1 MLVTGEWGTGGKD
14 TYLTKLLLPWEGE
27 DKQSYYVSFFGLKSA
42 AEVDAALY
50 AEMYPSRLAAE
61 ARIKAAGEASR
72 GSIGTLGSAS
82 AV

>member
-1 MLVTGEWGTGGKD
+1 MLVTGEWGTGK

-61 ARIKAAGEASR
+61 ERIKAAGESARLIGIWGQPRRSR
-72 GSIGTLGSAS
+72 
-82 AV
+82 